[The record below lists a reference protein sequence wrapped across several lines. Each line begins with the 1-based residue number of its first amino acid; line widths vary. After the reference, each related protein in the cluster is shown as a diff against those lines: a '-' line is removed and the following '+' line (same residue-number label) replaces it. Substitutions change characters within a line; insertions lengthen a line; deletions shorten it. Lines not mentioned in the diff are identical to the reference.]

1 MMKSYVAIFEQADD
15 GGWGAYVPDLPGCVS
30 WGPSREDAAR
40 NVRDA
45 IETYIDGL
53 RELNEPIPEPGS
65 YTENIS
71 IP

>member
-1 MMKSYVAIFEQADD
+1 MSKTYVAIFEQSDD
-15 GGWGAYVPDLPGCVS
+15 GGWGAYVPDLPGCAS

-53 RELNEPIPEPGS
+53 REMNEPVPEPGS
-65 YTENIS
+65 YTEAIS
-71 IP
+71 FP